1 MTMTVKNQRRFLRR
15 YKDMDAR
22 IRRGQ
27 APTLED
33 RELIHKALVIMRA
46 VLSAD
51 FSTPDE
57 APLVRNG

>member
-1 MTMTVKNQRRFLRR
+1 MTMTVKDQRRFLRR

-33 RELIHKALVIMRA
+33 REMIHTALVIMRA
-46 VLSAD
+46 VLSAN
-51 FSTPDE
+51 FSVSDE
-57 APLVRNG
+57 APQV